1 MVYIEDLDEF
11 DGTYVDINTSAP
23 YELYNYTEIATYMRE
38 NDLEFKQM
46 TKMKS
51 SNLEQNNLML
61 IQSEG
66 QYALKCF
73 LLFIS

>member
-1 MVYIEDLDEF
+1 MVYIEDLDEI

-46 TKMKS
+46 TK
-51 SNLEQNNLML
+51 NEIEQFRT
-61 IQSEG
+61 
-66 QYALKCF
+66 K
-73 LLFIS
+73 